1 MANTSC
7 AVYFRKKEVWKFFK
21 DIENE
26 PRPYMQCSRLYNRIL
41 AQRKVFRMSISDNGA
56 GVVDLMGAAEALAE
70 DIARVHSP
78 LPVLTS
84 Y

>member
-56 GVVDLMGAAEALAE
+56 GVVGLMQWCRGHACGL
-70 DIARVHSP
+70 HSP
-78 LPVLTS
+78 LNVPTLRH
-84 Y
+84 